1 MPPATPARAPASAET
16 AITMLEALGTELGAA
31 GLSTRLVIQAGA
43 VPVLHVTS
51 PAPGSPSRQIGA
63 APLAGT
69 WHYFWPWS
77 EPIHTTPDGA
87 ADAIRRALTTPAP
100 AAPGT

>member
-1 MPPATPARAPASAET
+1 MPPATPAQAPPGAET
-16 AITMLEALGTELGAA
+16 AVTMLEALGTELDAA
-31 GLSTRLVIQAGA
+31 GLRTQLVIRAGA

-51 PAPGSPSRQIGA
+51 PAPGSLSEEIGA

-77 EPIHTTPDGA
+77 EPIHTTPADA
-87 ADAIRRALTTPAP
+87 ATAIRRALTTPAAP
-100 AAPGT
+100 AT